1 MTEGTDQQTSYEETI
16 SFKSDPKSIEL
27 CTKGLVEKFN
37 SPVQGIDAALEVVNN
52 RSISIQDK
60 LIGENE
66 KFEKVAEEYKMQEMI
81 QKTRQYHQKLT
92 NLQKEMLSLGDRSNQ
107 MKSRALKLQEAKQ
120 KEALKRELKR
130 QDDFDREEALVAKP
144 VSK

>member
-1 MTEGTDQQTSYEETI
+1 
-16 SFKSDPKSIEL
+16 
-27 CTKGLVEKFN
+27 
-37 SPVQGIDAALEVVNN
+37 
-52 RSISIQDK
+52 
-60 LIGENE
+60 
-66 KFEKVAEEYKMQEMI
+66 MQEMI

-92 NLQKEMLSLGDRSNQ
+92 NLQKEMLTLGDRSNQ

>member
-1 MTEGTDQQTSYEETI
+1 M
-16 SFKSDPKSIEL
+16 
-27 CTKGLVEKFN
+27 
-37 SPVQGIDAALEVVNN
+37 EVVNN
-52 RSISIQDK
+52 RAISIQDK

-66 KFEKVAEEYKMQEMI
+66 KFEKVAEDYKIEEMI

-92 NLQKEMLSLGDRSNQ
+92 NLQKEMVTLTDRSGN

-120 KEALKRELKR
+120 KEALRRELKR
-130 QDDFDREEALVAKP
+130 QDDFEREEALVAKP